1 MTKRGTIAIA
11 LTLIA
16 ILALSAPSA
25 MAQLSPLRAKQ
36 AKRLAKDLGR
46 KQKRENDVI
55 VYHLAHMRRTGT
67 YTFKFDYDERT
78 IHKTYC
84 TATLRVRKRQVGNT
98 IETTATLLRH
108 KCKLVPVDV
117 REVEKA
123 TRKANRRVARN
134 EKATLRSLRRT
145 IGPLDGC
152 RAVRN
157 VPRKRKRAVA
167 AIVDSALVGALRRP
181 NDDALDAFVAALGR
195 VDPGNRTLAAGVE
208 GWADFLDVMRSLQ
221 VFRDPCGTIKAWKNA
236 GWAGSESPIDMTA
249 YRTLSRRST
258 TDLKAIT
265 RAAAYMERKGA
276 FDKLVVGFTPDG
288 LLLKYGE
295 V

>member
-1 MTKRGTIAIA
+1 MTKRGTIAVA

-16 ILALSAPSA
+16 ILALSAPAA
-25 MAQLSPLRAKQ
+25 MAQLAPLRAKQ
-36 AKRLAKDLGR
+36 AKRLANDLGR

-55 VYHLAHMRRTGT
+55 VYHLANMRRTDA

-84 TATLRVRKRQVGNT
+84 TATLRVRKRQRGNT

-117 REVEKA
+117 QEIEKA
-123 TRKANRRVARN
+123 TRKANRRIARN

-145 IGPLDGC
+145 VGPLDGC
-152 RAVRN
+152 RATRN
-157 VPRKRKRAVA
+157 VPRNRRRPVA
-167 AIVDSALVGALRRP
+167 AIIDSAFVGALRRP
-181 NDDALDAFVAALGR
+181 NDDALGAFVAALER
-195 VDPGNRTLAAGVE
+195 VEPRNRTLAAGVE
-208 GWADFLDVMRSLQ
+208 GWTDFLDVMRSLQ
-221 VFRDPCGTIKAWKNA
+221 GFRDPCGTIQAWKNA
-236 GWAGSESPIDMTA
+236 DWAGAESPIDMTA

-265 RAAAYMERKGA
+265 RAARHMERKGA
-276 FDKLVVGFTPDG
+276 FDKLVIGFTPDG